1 MSPKLR
7 PLRLSPADPL
17 GVAFVA
23 RRLSERGWVR
33 VHFPGRAVRFALDGE
48 HRFSFP
54 ESPHPALYAAS
65 DEETA
70 ALEVF
75 GDRLYAR
82 KRHPAL
88 AKSEWTGR
96 VFSSLRLPPVRV
108 ADLTFDGMAPAKV
121 DASAV
126 THRSRGVTHAW
137 ARAVMAH
144 LVGFHGLLYPSRFT
158 GRTCVALF
166 ALPGDAVPEV
176 EGRSRPFAASAA
188 AAALLARYQP
198 ALV

>member
-1 MSPKLR
+1 MSPKLK
-7 PLRLSPADPL
+7 PLRLPPADPL

-33 VHFPGRAVRFALDGE
+33 MHFPGRAVRFALDGE

-82 KRHPAL
+82 KRHPVL
-88 AKSEWTGR
+88 AKSDWTGR
-96 VFSSLRLPPVRV
+96 VFSSMRLPPVSV
-108 ADLTFDGMAPAKV
+108 ADLTFEGMTSAKV
-121 DASAV
+121 DAGAV
-126 THRSRGVTHAW
+126 THRSRRVTHAW

-144 LVGFHGLLYPSRFT
+144 PAGFRGLLYPSRFT
-158 GRTCVALF
+158 GRTCVVLF
-166 ALPGDAVPEV
+166 ALPGDAAPVV
-176 EGRSRPFAASAA
+176 EGRGRRFAESAA